1 MNIVL
6 LRRKRGSSGLYV
18 LETKKLAALV
28 VSFFLLLPAGLLYL
42 GYQMGVQNVRANPDD
57 LNLAY
62 QTEIDS
68 QRLKID
74 EATLDAR
81 ENMDALALR
90 LGKLQA
96 HVIRLDALGSRL
108 TSMAKLERGEFDFSQ
123 PPAQGG
129 PANTLDQK
137 GKSME
142 VKDFLA
148 ALTDLSNQLDN
159 RSEQLNVLE
168 TMMMTNNLQAEV
180 EPAGRPISRGWLSSY
195 FGIRTDPFTGRRVHH
210 SGIDFAGKLGS
221 DIVAVA
227 SGVVTFAGRR
237 SGYGNLV
244 EVNHGKGY
252 STRYGHCLK
261 IDVKVGD
268 TIKKGQVLA
277 KMGTTGRSTGPHVH
291 FEVLNNGR
299 AVNPKRYIFR
309 AASK

>member
-6 LRRKRGSSGLYV
+6 LRRKQGCSGLYV
-18 LETKKLAALV
+18 MDAKRLAAV
-28 VSFFLLLPAGLLYL
+28 VVACFLILPVGLMYA
-42 GYQMGVQNVRANPDD
+42 GYQFGISDMRANPDD

-62 QTEIDS
+62 QTEIDF

-74 EATLDAR
+74 EATQDAR

-108 TSMAKLERGEFDFSQ
+108 TTMAKLDRGEFDFSQ

-129 PANTLDQK
+129 PVSGLDIN

-142 VKDFLA
+142 IHDFLG
-148 ALTDLSNQLDN
+148 ALGDLSKQLDN
-159 RSEQLNVLE
+159 RSQQLNVLE

-180 EPAGRPISRGWLSSY
+180 EPAGRPITRGWLSSY
-195 FGIRTDPFTGRRVHH
+195 FGLRTDPFTGRRVHH

-252 STRYGHCLK
+252 STRYGHALS

-268 TIKKGQVLA
+268 TIKKGQVVA

-309 AASK
+309 ASAK

>member
-6 LRRKRGSSGLYV
+6 LRRKQGCSGLYV
-18 LETKKLAALV
+18 MDSKKLAAIV
-28 VSFFLLLPAGLLYL
+28 VSCFLILPVGLLYL
-42 GYQMGVQNVRANPDD
+42 GFQMGVQNVRTNPDD
-57 LNLAY
+57 LSVAY

-68 QRLKID
+68 QRLKIH
-74 EATLDAR
+74 EATMDAQ

-108 TSMAKLERGEFDFSQ
+108 TAMAKLDRGEFDFSQ

-129 PANTLDQK
+129 PANTLEQQ
-137 GKSME
+137 GNSME

-148 ALTDLSNQLDN
+148 ALSDLSSQLDN
-159 RSEQLNVLE
+159 RSGQLNVLE

-195 FGIRTDPFTGRRVHH
+195 FGMRTDPFTGRRVHH

-227 SGVVTFAGRR
+227 SGVVTYAGRR

-309 AASK
+309 AAKK

>member
-6 LRRKRGSSGLYV
+6 LRRKQGCSGLYV
-18 LETKKLAALV
+18 MDTKKLAAIV
-28 VSFFLLLPAGLLYL
+28 VGCFLLLPVGLVYF
-42 GYQMGVQNVRANPDD
+42 GYQMGTQNMRANPDD

-68 QRLKID
+68 QRLTID
-74 EATLDAR
+74 EATQDAR

-108 TSMAKLERGEFDFSQ
+108 TTMAKLERGEFDFSQ

-129 PANTLDQK
+129 PANTLEQQ

-142 VKDFLA
+142 VKDFLG
-148 ALTDLSNQLDN
+148 ALDELSSQLDN

-252 STRYGHCLK
+252 STRYGHCLSL
-261 IDVKVGD
+261 DVKVGD

-291 FEVLNNGR
+291 FEVLHNGR
-299 AVNPKRYIFR
+299 AVNPKRYILR
-309 AASK
+309 ASAK

>member
-6 LRRKRGSSGLYV
+6 LRRKQGCSGLYV
-18 LETKKLAALV
+18 MDSKKLAALV
-28 VSFFLLLPAGLLYL
+28 VGFLLIMPAGLMYA
-42 GYQMGVQNVRANPDD
+42 GYQMGIKNMRTNPDD

-74 EATLDAR
+74 EATQDAR

-108 TSMAKLERGEFDFSQ
+108 TTMAKLDRGEFDFSQ

-129 PANTLDQK
+129 PVSALEKN
-137 GKSME
+137 GKSM
-142 VKDFLA
+142 KIHDFLG
-148 ALTDLSNQLDN
+148 ALGDLSSQLDN
-159 RSEQLNVLE
+159 RSQQLNVLE

-252 STRYGHCLK
+252 STRYGHSLS

-268 TIKKGQVLA
+268 TVKKGQVLA

-309 AASK
+309 ASRK

>member
-6 LRRKRGSSGLYV
+6 LRRKQGCSGLYV
-18 LETKKLAALV
+18 MDSKKLAAIVVGCFLMMPIGLV
-28 VSFFLLLPAGLLYL
+28 YL
-42 GYQMGVQNVRANPDD
+42 GYQMGAQNVRATPDD

-108 TSMAKLERGEFDFSQ
+108 TTMAKLERGEFDFSQ

-129 PANTLDQK
+129 PVNALENE

-142 VKDFLA
+142 VNDFLA
-148 ALTDLSNQLDN
+148 ALSDLSSQLDN
-159 RSEQLNVLE
+159 RSGQLNVLE

-221 DIVAVA
+221 DIVSVA
-227 SGVVTFAGRR
+227 AGVVTFAGRR

-244 EVNHGKGY
+244 EINHGKGY

-309 AASK
+309 AAKK

>member
-6 LRRKRGSSGLYV
+6 LRRKQGHSGLYV
-18 LETKKLAALV
+18 MDAKKLAAIV
-28 VSFFLLLPAGLLYL
+28 VGCFLIMPIGLMYA
-42 GYQMGVQNVRANPDD
+42 GYQMGTQNMRANPDD
-57 LNLAY
+57 LSLAY

-74 EATLDAR
+74 EATQDAR

-90 LGKLQA
+90 LGQLQA

-108 TSMAKLERGEFDFSQ
+108 TTMAKLDHGEFDFSQ

-129 PANTLDQK
+129 PVSALEQN
-137 GKSME
+137 GKAMGIH
-142 VKDFLA
+142 DFLG
-148 ALTDLSNQLDN
+148 ALGDLSSQLEN
-159 RSEQLNVLE
+159 RSQQLNILE

-227 SGVVTFAGRR
+227 AGVVTFAGRR

-244 EVNHGKGY
+244 EINHGKGY

-261 IDVKVGD
+261 IDVKVGN
-268 TIKKGQVLA
+268 TVKKGQVLA

-299 AVNPKRYIFR
+299 AVNPKRYILR
-309 AASK
+309 ASSK

>member
-1 MNIVL
+1 
-6 LRRKRGSSGLYV
+6 
-18 LETKKLAALV
+18 
-28 VSFFLLLPAGLLYL
+28 
-42 GYQMGVQNVRANPDD
+42 
-57 LNLAY
+57 
-62 QTEIDS
+62 
-68 QRLKID
+68 
-74 EATLDAR
+74 
-81 ENMDALALR
+81 
-90 LGKLQA
+90 
-96 HVIRLDALGSRL
+96 
-108 TSMAKLERGEFDFSQ
+108 MAKLERGEFDFSQ

-129 PANTLDQK
+129 PANTLETK

-148 ALTDLSNQLDN
+148 ALTDLSSQLDN
-159 RSEQLNVLE
+159 RSGQLNVLE

-291 FEVLNNGR
+291 FEVLHNGR

-309 AASK
+309 AAKK

>member
-6 LRRKRGSSGLYV
+6 LRRKQGCSGLYV
-18 LETKKLAALV
+18 METKKLAALV
-28 VSFFLLLPAGLLYL
+28 VGFFLMLPVGLLYM
-42 GYQMGVQNVRANPDD
+42 GYQMGAQNVRENPDD

-62 QTEIDS
+62 QTEVDS

-129 PANTLDQK
+129 PADTLDSK

-148 ALTDLSNQLDN
+148 ALSDLSSQLDN
-159 RSEQLNVLE
+159 RSGQLNVLE

-244 EVNHGKGY
+244 EINHGKGY
-252 STRYGHCLK
+252 STRYGHCLS
-261 IDVKVGD
+261 IGVKVGD

-299 AVNPKRYIFR
+299 AVNPKRYIFK
-309 AASK
+309 AARK

>member
-6 LRRKRGSSGLYV
+6 LRRKQGCSGLYV
-18 LETKKLAALV
+18 MDSKKLAALV
-28 VSFFLLLPAGLLYL
+28 VGCFLIMPIGLIYL
-42 GYQMGVQNVRANPDD
+42 GYQVGAQNVRATPDD

-108 TSMAKLERGEFDFSQ
+108 TTMAKLERGEFDFSQ

-129 PANTLDQK
+129 PANTLENE

-142 VKDFLA
+142 VNDFLA
-148 ALTDLSNQLDN
+148 ALSDLSSQLDN
-159 RSEQLNVLE
+159 RSGQLNVLE

-221 DIVAVA
+221 DIVSVA
-227 SGVVTFAGRR
+227 AGVVTFAGRR

-244 EVNHGKGY
+244 EINHGKGY

-309 AASK
+309 AAKK

>member
-1 MNIVL
+1 MDA
-6 LRRKRGSSGLYV
+6 
-18 LETKKLAALV
+18 KKLAALV
-28 VSFFLLLPAGLLYL
+28 VAGFLILPVGLMYA
-42 GYQMGVQNVRANPDD
+42 GYQLGINDMRANPDD

-74 EATLDAR
+74 EATQDAR

-108 TSMAKLERGEFDFSQ
+108 TTMAKLDRGEFDFSQ

-129 PANTLDQK
+129 PVSALEKN

-142 VKDFLA
+142 IHDFLG
-148 ALTDLSNQLDN
+148 ALGDLSKQLDN
-159 RSEQLNVLE
+159 RSQQLNVLE

-252 STRYGHCLK
+252 STRYGHALS
-261 IDVKVGD
+261 INVQVGD
-268 TIKKGQVLA
+268 TIKKGQVVA

-309 AASK
+309 ASAK

>member
-6 LRRKRGSSGLYV
+6 LRRKQGCSGLYV
-18 LETKKLAALV
+18 MDAKKLAALV
-28 VSFFLLLPAGLLYL
+28 VAGFLILPAGLMYV
-42 GYQMGVQNVRANPDD
+42 GYQLGINDMRANPDD

-62 QTEIDS
+62 QTEVDS
-68 QRLKID
+68 QRLKIE
-74 EATLDAR
+74 EATQDAR

-108 TSMAKLERGEFDFSQ
+108 TTMAKLDRGEFDFSQ
-123 PPAQGG
+123 PPARGG
-129 PANTLDQK
+129 PVSALEKT

-142 VKDFLA
+142 IHDFLG
-148 ALTDLSNQLDN
+148 ALGDLSKQLDN
-159 RSEQLNVLE
+159 RSQQLNVLE

-252 STRYGHCLK
+252 STRYGHALS
-261 IDVKVGD
+261 IEVKVGD
-268 TIKKGQVLA
+268 TIKKGQVVA

-299 AVNPKRYIFR
+299 AVNPKRYIFK
-309 AASK
+309 ASAK